1 MTLINHDFAFK
12 KNRLVVIIF
21 PWIMTT
27 TFDEIILPISNIS
40 LKQIWLRY
48 DILFTSNWYAA
59 NLKYDLFRHFTFSH
73 AYRNANETD
82 DMTFNTYSS
91 FFIAVNRLSRFKR
104 WRLVS
109 TSYQKL
115 KGFFYI
121 LICHP
126 PPPACPTLCDSKFI
140 FISS

>member
-1 MTLINHDFAFK
+1 MTLINHDLAFK
-12 KNRLVVIIF
+12 MNRLVVIIF
-21 PWIMTT
+21 TWIMTT
-27 TFDEIILPISNIS
+27 RFHERILPICNIS

-48 DILFTSNWYAA
+48 EMLFTTNWYAA
-59 NLKYDLFRHFTFSH
+59 NLKYIPPFHVFSWISKCK
-73 AYRNANETD
+73 TD
-82 DMTFNTYSS
+82 DMNFNTYSS

-104 WRLVS
+104 WKLVS

-140 FISS
+140 CLFS